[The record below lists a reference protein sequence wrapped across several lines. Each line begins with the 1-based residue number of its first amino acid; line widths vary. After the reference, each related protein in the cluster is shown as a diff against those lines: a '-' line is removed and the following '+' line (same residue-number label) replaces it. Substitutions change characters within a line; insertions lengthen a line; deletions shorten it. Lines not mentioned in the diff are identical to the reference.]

1 MIESSS
7 KPNNI
12 FWFTNSICS
21 ILKKFCLERAREFQR
36 RISFE
41 FEKWAK
47 FGYTNSNPDL
57 EPILNDEIERRLCR
71 ACPKVFRCTEC
82 GKYRAIEDY
91 DTLTKIDPAFFT
103 CSDSNDKVNLRLTA
117 KITQCIEI

>member
-1 MIESSS
+1 M
-7 KPNNI
+7 KMCQNHY
-12 FWFTNSICS
+12 FTFFS

-91 DTLTKIDPAFFT
+91 DTLIKIDPAFFT
-103 CSDSNDKVNLRLTA
+103 CSDNNDKVGFISPL
-117 KITQCIEI
+117 IQC